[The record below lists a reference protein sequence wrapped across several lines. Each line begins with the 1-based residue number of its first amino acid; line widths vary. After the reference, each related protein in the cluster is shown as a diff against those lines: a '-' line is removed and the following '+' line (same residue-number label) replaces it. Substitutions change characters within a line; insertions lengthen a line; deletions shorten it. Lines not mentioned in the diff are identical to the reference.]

1 MLKSA
6 PLYAYVP
13 VSDVARARKFYEDKL
28 GLGKGQASGPGLMFK
43 CSGDTGFFLYPTPNA
58 GTNQSS
64 CAFWQVGDIQA
75 TVAWLK
81 GRGVVFEEYDTPDM
95 KTEGSIFTGGGAMAA
110 WFKDTEGNIMAVVQ
124 DLGDRDALD
133 G

>member
-13 VSDVARARKFYEDKL
+13 ASDMERARQFYEDKL
-28 GLGKGQASGPGLMFK
+28 ALGRGRPSGPGLIFQFA
-43 CSGDTGFFLYPTPNA
+43 GGTAFLLYPTPNA
-58 GTNQSS
+58 GTNEAS
-64 CAFWQVGDIQA
+64 CAFWQVGDIKA

-81 GRGVVFEEYDTPDM
+81 GRGVVFEEYDTPDV

-124 DLGDRDALD
+124 DLDE
-133 G
+133 

>member
-6 PLYAYVP
+6 ALYAYVP
-13 VSDVARARKFYEDKL
+13 VSDVARAQKFYEDKL
-28 GLGKGQASGPGLMFK
+28 GLGKGQASGPGLMFT
-43 CSGDTGFFLYPTPNA
+43 CAGGTGFFLYPTPNA
-58 GTNQSS
+58 GTNRAS
-64 CAFWQVGDIQA
+64 CAFWQVDDIQA

-95 KTEGSIFTGGGAMAA
+95 KTQDSIFTGGGAMAA

>member
-6 PLYAYVP
+6 PLYSYVP
-13 VSDVARARKFYEDKL
+13 ASDMARARQFYEDKL
-28 GLGKGQASGPGLMFK
+28 ALGRGRSSGPGLIFQ
-43 CSGDTGFFLYPTPNA
+43 CAGGTGFFLYPTSNA
-58 GTNQSS
+58 GTNEAS
-64 CAFWQVGDIQA
+64 CAFWQVGDIKA

-81 GRGVVFEEYDTPDM
+81 GRGVEFEEYDTPDM

-124 DLGDRDALD
+124 DLDE
-133 G
+133 

>member
-6 PLYAYVP
+6 ALYSYVP
-13 VSDVARARKFYEDKL
+13 ASDMARARQFYEDKL
-28 GLGKGQASGPGLMFK
+28 GLGRGQPSGPGLIFK
-43 CSGDTGFFLYPTPNA
+43 CAGGTGFFMYPTPGA
-58 GTNQSS
+58 GTNQAS
-64 CAFWQVGDIQA
+64 CAFWQVDDIRA
-75 TVAWLK
+75 TVSWLK

-124 DLGDRDALD
+124 DLDE
-133 G
+133 

>member
-6 PLYAYVP
+6 PLYSYVP
-13 VSDVARARKFYEDKL
+13 ASNMARARQFYEDKL
-28 GLGKGQASGPGLMFK
+28 ALGRGEPSGPGLIFK
-43 CSGDTGFFLYPTPNA
+43 CAGGTGFFMYPTPGA
-58 GTNQSS
+58 GSNQAS
-64 CAFWQVGDIQA
+64 CAFWQVDDIQA

-95 KTEGSIFTGGGAMAA
+95 KTEDSIFTGGGAMAA

-124 DLGDRDALD
+124 DVDA
-133 G
+133 

>member
-1 MLKSA
+1 MLKNV

-13 VSDVARARKFYEDKL
+13 ASNMERARQFYEDKL
-28 GLGKGQASGPGLMFK
+28 ALGRGQPSGPGLIFK
-43 CSGDTGFFLYPTPNA
+43 FAGGTAFFLYPTSNA
-58 GTNQSS
+58 GTNEASS
-64 CAFWQVGDIQA
+64 AFWQVGDIKA

-124 DLGDRDALD
+124 ELQG
-133 G
+133 

>member
-6 PLYAYVP
+6 PIYSYVP
-13 VSDVARARKFYEDKL
+13 VSDLERARRFYEDTL
-28 GLGKGQASGPGLMFK
+28 GLGPGQPSGPGLIFK
-43 CSGDTGFFLYPTPNA
+43 GAGGTGFFMYPTPGA
-58 GTNQSS
+58 GSSQAS
-64 CAFWQVGDIQA
+64 CAFWQVNDIRA

-81 GRGVVFEEYDTPDM
+81 GRGVVFEDYDTPDM
-95 KTEGSIFTGGGAMAA
+95 KTEGSIFSGGGAMAA

-124 DLGDRDALD
+124 DLG

>member
-1 MLKSA
+1 MLKNA

-13 VSDVARARKFYEDKL
+13 VRDLERARRFYEDTL
-28 GLGKGQASGPGLMFK
+28 GLARGEASGPGLIFR
-43 CSGDTGFFLYPTPNA
+43 CEGGTAFFMYPTPGA
-58 GTNQSS
+58 GTSEASS
-64 CAFWQVGDIQA
+64 AFWRVDDIRA

-95 KTEGSIFTGGGAMAA
+95 KTEDSIFTGGGAMAA

-124 DLGDRDALD
+124 EVPE
-133 G
+133 